1 MPSPWT
7 RTTGQ
12 DSSSSEQRLRQ
23 DQQAGLH
30 RAGLHHGRLLHRAS
44 DPSAKKESWKKE
56 SATTGDSATTGES
69 AAGDSATTG
78 ESAKKESWKKESAT
92 TGESA
97 TTTEESTATT
107 EESATTEAPAKKE
120 SWKKDKPW
128 GGVHTGGGALAKVV
142 AEDWGQDSGSSSESG
157 SSWKKEKPAGGVHAG
172 GGGLADSGGGLA
184 AGSLLLLGGIGF
196 GAYTLRRRNATSGAG
211 GLIARAEPVAVHF
224 PPRPPSFPDG
234 GRGGWFL
241 WQTPAR
247 FRRLLATHRRR
258 VHERHAPMAALQSSR
273 PEPARLRIPFLRPLR
288 CCGPS
293 LWRSGWASSSSY
305 NSSGILRWDSVPP
318 GPSRWLAAPPT
329 YGPVPPPV
337 AELVLPRSAPKRLS
351 IPQIAVDAPFTTAGH
366 RRSPGGSTH
375 PPPDDSNLVGWFA
388 GGVTPGER
396 GAAIVAGHVD
406 TKTGP
411 AVFLQLQPA
420 QARGQGRHHPR
431 GRHGRHVQGRLRR
444 NASARRASPM
454 SGSTPT
460 PRTRSCVS
468 SPAEASYDRKAKD
481 YTDNVVVFAH
491 LDSA

>member
-1 MPSPWT
+1 MSRRSVSLRTAAKESAPWALRPHT
-7 RTTGQ
+7 V
-12 DSSSSEQRLRQ
+12 RLGRRDGGPRHHRARRECHHLGRGLRGRQLLLRAATRQ

-196 GAYTLRRRNATSGAG
+196 GAYTLRRRNATSGA
-211 GLIARAEPVAVHF
+211 VA
-224 PPRPPSFPDG
+224 
-234 GRGGWFL
+234 
-241 WQTPAR
+241 
-247 FRRLLATHRRR
+247 
-258 VHERHAPMAALQSSR
+258 
-273 PEPARLRIPFLRPLR
+273 
-288 CCGPS
+288 
-293 LWRSGWASSSSY
+293 
-305 NSSGILRWDSVPP
+305 
-318 GPSRWLAAPPT
+318 
-329 YGPVPPPV
+329 
-337 AELVLPRSAPKRLS
+337 
-351 IPQIAVDAPFTTAGH
+351 
-366 RRSPGGSTH
+366 
-375 PPPDDSNLVGWFA
+375 
-388 GGVTPGER
+388 
-396 GAAIVAGHVD
+396 
-406 TKTGP
+406 
-411 AVFLQLQPA
+411 
-420 QARGQGRHHPR
+420 
-431 GRHGRHVQGRLRR
+431 
-444 NASARRASPM
+444 
-454 SGSTPT
+454 
-460 PRTRSCVS
+460 
-468 SPAEASYDRKAKD
+468 
-481 YTDNVVVFAH
+481 
-491 LDSA
+491 